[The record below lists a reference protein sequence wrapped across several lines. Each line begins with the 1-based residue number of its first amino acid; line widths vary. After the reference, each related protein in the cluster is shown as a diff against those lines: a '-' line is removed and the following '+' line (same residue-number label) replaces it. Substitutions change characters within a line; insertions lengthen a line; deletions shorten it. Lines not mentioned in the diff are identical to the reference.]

1 MLRSVLKRLRA
12 PEPVA
17 EQPGQHAVVEL
28 AELETVLALYVRAL
42 SAGSLRI
49 AAGPSGTRSPATDG
63 RAVFLPPALPARPSL
78 EGARRRYRLMAA
90 WAVLQARTG
99 CLELAPL
106 PPESPASALAWYE
119 LLHGEW
125 VDRRLAREWPGLAPF
140 LAELRREELVA
151 RQARRSA
158 SNGLAE
164 QVLRH
169 LLDLPLHPPAA
180 STVTSELPPALLEGQ
195 VWERLLGALDGAD
208 PEPLRELALDLA
220 ARMLALE
227 HPLDLPAYRARIRP
241 ELLARR
247 PLFEA
252 PELPDR
258 PVGPTLD
265 RPAARRGDPLVVEA
279 RSPAQV
285 PQRARGSGRGG
296 RHAVQLSLGDRE
308 APPTLARL
316 TPLSEAE
323 KAGASLYPEWDC
335 WSGSYLPDWCA
346 VRETRARGG
355 NVDLVERIL
364 RQHRPLVQH
373 LKQQFEA
380 LQPERLRLTR
390 QLDGDELDL
399 AAIVEATADRR
410 AGLSPGEKLYSRTL
424 ERERS
429 IALACLV
436 DLSGSTGAWI
446 DDDPR
451 NEQVIE
457 VTRRALVFLCE
468 ALSVLEDRY
477 AIFGFT
483 GTTRKQCQI
492 RIIKGFD
499 EPYGAEVKGRI
510 AGLSPGAY
518 TRIGPALRHVSGI
531 LARQPA
537 RLRLLMLISDG
548 RPNDFDGYGGRYGI
562 EDTRRALLEARQRG
576 LATFALTI
584 DAEARDYM
592 PYMFSPYHYVVVED
606 VPALAVKLAE
616 VYRRLTVR

>member
-12 PEPVA
+12 SEPVA
-17 EQPGQHAVVEL
+17 EQPGQPAVVEL
-28 AELETVLALYVRAL
+28 AELEAVLSLYVRAL

-49 AAGPSGTRSPATDG
+49 AAGPSGVRSPATDG
-63 RAVFLPPALPARPSL
+63 RTVFLPPALPADPSL
-78 EGARRRYRLMAA
+78 GHARLRYRLMTA
-90 WAVLQARTG
+90 WTVLQARSG

-106 PPESPASALAWYE
+106 PPASPASALAWYE

-125 VDRRLAREWPGLAPF
+125 VDRRLAREWSGLAPV
-140 LAELRREELVA
+140 LVELRREELAA
-151 RQARRSA
+151 RQAKRSA
-158 SNGLAE
+158 GDGWAE

-169 LLDLPLHPPAA
+169 LLDLPLDPLAA
-180 STVTSELPPALLEGQ
+180 STMTSEPPPVPLEAE
-195 VWERLLGALDGAD
+195 VWERLVAALDDAGL
-208 PEPLRELALDLA
+208 ESLRA
-220 ARMLALE
+220 LALE
-227 HPLDLPAYRARIRP
+227 LAAQVPAVEHPFDLPTYRARIRP
-241 ELLARR
+241 ELLTRR
-247 PLFEA
+247 PLFGT
-252 PELPDR
+252 PELSDR
-258 PVGPTLD
+258 PASTALD
-265 RPAARRGDPLVVEA
+265 RPAVRRGDPLVVEA
-279 RSPAQV
+279 RSPAQA
-285 PQRARGSGRGG
+285 PRRARGSGRGG
-296 RHAVQLSLGDRE
+296 RQAIQLSLGDRE
-308 APPTLARL
+308 APPTLSRL

-323 KAGASLYPEWDC
+323 KAGATLYPEWDC

-346 VRETRARGG
+346 VRQTRARGG
-355 NVDLVERIL
+355 NVELVERIL

-380 LQPERLRLTR
+380 LRPERLRLTR

-399 AAIVEATADRR
+399 AAIIEATADRR
-410 AGLSPGEKLYSRTL
+410 AGLSPSEKLYSRTL

-468 ALSVLEDRY
+468 ALSVLDDRY
-477 AIFGFT
+477 AVFGFT

-492 RIIKGFD
+492 RVIKGFD

-510 AGLSPGAY
+510 AGLAPGAY

-537 RLRLLMLISDG
+537 RVRLLILVSDG

-592 PYMFSPYHYVVVED
+592 PYMFGPYHYVVIENL
-606 VPALAVKLAE
+606 PALAAKLPE
-616 VYRRLTVR
+616 LYRRLTLR

>member
-1 MLRSVLKRLRA
+1 MLRSFLKRLRA
-12 PEPVA
+12 PEPIA
-17 EQPGQHAVVEL
+17 EQPGQPAVVEL
-28 AELETVLALYVRAL
+28 AELEAVLSLYVRAL

-63 RAVFLPPALPARPSL
+63 RTVFLPPALPANPSL

-90 WAVLQARTG
+90 WTVLQARTG

-106 PPESPASALAWYE
+106 PPEWPAGALAWYE
-119 LLHGEW
+119 LLQGEW
-125 VDRRLAREWPGLAPF
+125 VDRRLAREWPGLAPT
-140 LAELRREELVA
+140 LAELRREELAA
-151 RQARRSA
+151 RQAKRSA
-158 SNGLAE
+158 SDGPAE
-164 QVLRH
+164 QVLHH
-169 LLDLPLHPPAA
+169 LLDLPLDLPAA
-180 STVTSELPPALLEGQ
+180 LTVAGDPSPAPLAGE
-195 VWERLLGALDGAD
+195 VWERLVAALDGAG
-208 PEPLRELALDLA
+208 PEPLRALALALA
-220 ARMLALE
+220 SGMPAIESTLE
-227 HPLDLPAYRARIRP
+227 LPAYRARIRP
-241 ELLARR
+241 ELLARH

-258 PVGPTLD
+258 PVSPAYG

-279 RSPAQV
+279 RSPAQI
-285 PQRARGSGRGG
+285 PRRARGSSRGG
-296 RHAVQLSLGDRE
+296 RQAVQLSLGDRE
-308 APPTLARL
+308 APPTMARL

-323 KAGASLYPEWDC
+323 KAGATLYPEWDY
-335 WSGSYLPDWCA
+335 WSGSYLAEWCA
-346 VRETRARGG
+346 VRESRARGG
-355 NVDLVERIL
+355 NFELVERIL

-380 LQPERLRLTR
+380 LRPERLRLTR
-390 QLDGDELDL
+390 QLDGDDLDL
-399 AAIVEATADRR
+399 AAIVEAAADRR
-410 AGLSPGEKLYSRTL
+410 AGLSPSEKLYSRTL

-492 RIIKGFD
+492 RVIKGFD
-499 EPYGAEVKGRI
+499 EPYGTEVKGRI

-518 TRIGPALRHVSGI
+518 TRIGPAVRHVSSI

-537 RLRLLMLISDG
+537 RLRLLLLISDG

-592 PYMFSPYHYVVVED
+592 PYMFGPYHYVVIED
-606 VPALAVKLAE
+606 VSALAVKLAE

>member
-1 MLRSVLKRLRA
+1 MLRSFLKRLRA
-12 PEPVA
+12 PEPIA
-17 EQPGQHAVVEL
+17 EQPGQPVVEL
-28 AELETVLALYVRAL
+28 AELEAVLSLYVRAL
-42 SAGSLRI
+42 SAESLRI
-49 AAGPSGTRSPATDG
+49 AAGPSGARSPATDG
-63 RAVFLPPALPARPSL
+63 RTVFLPPALPANPSP
-78 EGARRRYRLMAA
+78 ETARRRYRLMAA
-90 WAVLQARTG
+90 WTVLQARTG
-99 CLELAPL
+99 CLEQAPL
-106 PPESPASALAWYE
+106 PPEWPASALAWYE
-119 LLHGEW
+119 LLQGEW
-125 VDRRLAREWPGLAPF
+125 LDRRLAREWPGLAPV
-140 LAELRREELVA
+140 LAELRREELA
-151 RQARRSA
+151 TRLARRQP
-158 SNGLAE
+158 GEDPLE
-164 QVLRH
+164 QALIH
-169 LLDLPLHPPAA
+169 LLGMPLAPSAALAVPLNAPPAPLA
-180 STVTSELPPALLEGQ
+180 GPA
-195 VWERLLGALDGAD
+195 WERLVTALGGAE
-208 PEPLRELALDLA
+208 PEPLRA
-220 ARMLALE
+220 LALE
-227 HPLDLPAYRARIRP
+227 LAGGVPVSGPLELPAYRARIRP
-241 ELLARR
+241 ELLARHL
-247 PLFEA
+247 LFEA
-252 PELPDR
+252 VELPDR
-258 PVGPTLD
+258 PSAAQSG
-265 RPAARRGDPLVVEA
+265 RPAPRRGDPLVVEA
-279 RSPAQV
+279 RGPAQV
-285 PQRARGSGRGG
+285 PRRARGSSRGG
-296 RHAVQLSLGDRE
+296 RQAVQLSLGDRD
-308 APPTLARL
+308 APPTMARL

-323 KAGASLYPEWDC
+323 KAGAALYPEWDYY
-335 WSGSYLPDWCA
+335 SGSYLGEWCA

-355 NVDLVERIL
+355 NFELVERIL

-380 LQPERLRLTR
+380 LRPERLRLTR

-399 AAIVEATADRR
+399 AAIVEATADQH
-410 AGLSPGEKLYSRTL
+410 AGLSPSEKLYSRTL

-477 AIFGFT
+477 AIYGFT

-492 RIIKGFD
+492 RVIKSFD

-518 TRIGPALRHVSGI
+518 TRIGPAVRHVGGI
-531 LARQPA
+531 LSRQPA
-537 RLRLLMLISDG
+537 RVRLLMLISDG

-592 PYMFSPYHYVVVED
+592 PYMFGPYHYVVVED